1 MRLKHGRERGQV
13 LPLATLL
20 IFLLLGMIG
29 FATETG
35 LAFYTRQQAHAAAES
50 AAMAT
55 VLAAMSSVSGNSV
68 TCSGSGTSGTQCSS
82 TATACTSSPNS
93 PPKTNLDNGCLF
105 AKQNGFAAATGT
117 TVKITANNTTPA
129 PGNPNVAVLYWAQV
143 SVATRQVQLFSELF
157 SNSGLAT
164 GALATAALV
173 SNGAPT
179 GCIYVLNAIAQR
191 AFDVEGSEVQTTCG
205 IYVNS
210 SATVALYIGGNPPG
224 GAGSP
229 AISASSIAIV
239 GNYQNGGQGTLVPNP
254 LTGQTAVTDPLASLP
269 EPTAGY
275 CTATNYNFSQGTT
288 TLYPGTYCGGIH
300 ISGGNVTFS
309 AGQYIM
315 LGGGLTID
323 SASTTATGSGVF
335 FYNTSNSSYS
345 YGTLT
350 ISGQPNVTFSAPTSG
365 TYQGIFWFTDRAQTS
380 NSQNQINGATTAT
393 IQGTLYMPTVPLLY
407 TGESSTGTYTGL
419 VVNTL
424 EINGSTNFK
433 QDPTGQYTGLSGGG
447 VAAFLIQ

>member
-29 FATETG
+29 FAMETG

-55 VLAAMSSVSGNSV
+55 VLAAMPSVTGNSV
-68 TCSGSGTSGTQCSS
+68 ACSGSGTSGTQCSS
-82 TATACTSSPNS
+82 TATACTASPNS

-157 SNSGLAT
+157 SNSGMAT

-173 SNGAPT
+173 SNGSPS
-179 GCIYVLNAIAQR
+179 GCIYVLSATASR
-191 AFDVEGSEVQTTCG
+191 AMQVDGSVLTTTCG

-210 SATVALYIGGNPPG
+210 NSSSALHTEGAPPSG
-224 GAGSP
+224 TYF
-229 AISASSIAIV
+229 ISASSIGVV
-239 GNYQNGGQGTLVPNP
+239 GGIDNIGQGAILPTPQ
-254 LTGQTAVTDPLASLP
+254 TGQTAAADPLASLTP
-269 EPTAGY
+269 PAVGA
-275 CTATNYNFSQGTT
+275 CTATNFNWSQGTK
-288 TLYPGTYCGGIH
+288 TLSPGTYCGGIN
-300 ISGGNVTFS
+300 ISGGTVTFS
-309 AGQYIM
+309 AGQYI
-315 LGGGLTID
+315 LNGGGLQIN
-323 SASTTATGSGVF
+323 SASTTVVGAGVS
-335 FYNTSNSSYS
+335 FYNTATTGYS

-350 ISGQPNVTFSAPTSG
+350 ISGQPNVIFSAPSSG
-365 TYQGIFWFTDRAQTS
+365 SMQGIFWFSDRNDT
-380 NSQNQINGATTAT
+380 NTSQNQINGSTNAS
-393 IQGTLYMPTVPLLY
+393 IQGTIYIPTAPMLY
-407 TGESSTGTYTGL
+407 TGQSSSGTYTAL

-424 EINGSTNFK
+424 IMNGSTNFK
-433 QDPTGQYTGLSGGG
+433 QDTTGQYTGLGGGG
-447 VAAFLIQ
+447 VAAYLIQ